1 MPNAFKFTALSNKYS
16 EVVPQK
22 ERHQFGE
29 PVVAQWTRE
38 FSPHSFATESEE
50 RESND
55 KLKVR
60 QVFWLLDEAGD
71 QMEFLHLTLKA
82 MLNNEIGSNFL
93 RIAAKDYMHKG
104 TTYASGALGGIMG
117 GLVGGPA
124 GGATGGIMAG
134 KSGSLAYK
142 NLERGFASKN
152 PKWKIKTLYPST
164 SNIDKS
170 ISNAYM
176 QRNNT
181 SLRNNDVPKAGLSLA
196 IKLGG
201 GLLKKLT
208 PVFSTLENIYASY
221 QASKGMS
228 GDKINKLNT
237 LLVEVTSVSMEE
249 CGSALA
255 AFERL
260 NIESLNQNG
269 VQKCN
274 AVKKF
279 KKAEDY
285 VISREKLEK
294 KRDNVN
300 TWVERNRQLLIELE
314 EKAR

>member
-1 MPNAFKFTALSNKYS
+1 MENKNAL
-16 EVVPQK
+16 
-22 ERHQFGE
+22 
-29 PVVAQWTRE
+29 
-38 FSPHSFATESEE
+38 
-50 RESND
+50 
-55 KLKVR
+55 
-60 QVFWLLDEAGD
+60 
-71 QMEFLHLTLKA
+71 
-82 MLNNEIGSNFL
+82 
-93 RIAAKDYMHKG
+93 
-104 TTYASGALGGIMG
+104 
-117 GLVGGPA
+117 
-124 GGATGGIMAG
+124 
-134 KSGSLAYK
+134 
-142 NLERGFASKN
+142 
-152 PKWKIKTLYPST
+152 PST

-181 SLRNNDVPKAGLSLA
+181 SLRNNDVPKAGFSLA

-201 GLLKKLT
+201 GFLKKLT
-208 PVFSTLENIYASY
+208 PVFLTLENIYASY

-237 LLVEVTSVSMEE
+237 LLFEVTSVSMEE

-255 AFERL
+255 VFERL
-260 NIESLNQNG
+260 NIEALNQNG
-269 VQKCN
+269 VQKFN

-314 EKAR
+314 KKPADSVVVQEGVLASFFGSRRPLMRTDISLMLTQCIHGGNKDVRTPSTAVVSGI